1 MGEGTHTGSP
11 HTKESEMKYM
21 IMMFG
26 SAEGMMETADP
37 EWVKEMIGFMIQIDK
52 DLRDSGELV
61 FNAGLA
67 DGKTAK
73 LVKQTPDG
81 VITTDGPYAEAKES
95 LIGYWVVDVASEERA
110 VEICS
115 SIVKYAQVVELRA
128 IPDGPPEV

>member
-1 MGEGTHTGSP
+1 
-11 HTKESEMKYM
+11 MKYM

-37 EWVKEMIGFMIQIDK
+37 AWIQEMIGFMIQIDK
-52 DLRDSGELV
+52 DLTESGEMV

-67 DGKTAK
+67 DGSTAK

-81 VITTDGPYAEAKES
+81 VITTDGPYAESKES
-95 LIGYWVVDVASEERA
+95 LVGYWVVDVASEERA

-115 SIVKYAQVVELRA
+115 SIVKYAQTVELRA
-128 IPDGPPEV
+128 IQEAPPEV